1 MDEVNHSGFIFDK
14 HHIECEI
21 LDSKIAKGI
30 FKIITTE
37 FKRKIY
43 FLDEIQ
49 VFLFFHIKKIREH
62 TTILSDLFD
71 VELYDEDFKMTNQA
85 WEENIFFVMVWM
97 TMVLRSCTRG
107 NKYSLHSWRTFW
119 HCISSFWKKQRI

>member
-1 MDEVNHSGFIFDK
+1 MDEANHSGFNFDK

-21 LDSKIAKGI
+21 LDSKVAKGI
-30 FKIITTE
+30 FKIIPTE
-37 FKRKIY
+37 LKRKIY

-49 VFLFFHIKKIREH
+49 VFLFFHINKIREH

-85 WEENIFFVMVWM
+85 WEETFFCNG
-97 TMVLRSCTRG
+97 LDDDGLEKLYER
-107 NKYSLHSWRTFW
+107 
-119 HCISSFWKKQRI
+119 Q